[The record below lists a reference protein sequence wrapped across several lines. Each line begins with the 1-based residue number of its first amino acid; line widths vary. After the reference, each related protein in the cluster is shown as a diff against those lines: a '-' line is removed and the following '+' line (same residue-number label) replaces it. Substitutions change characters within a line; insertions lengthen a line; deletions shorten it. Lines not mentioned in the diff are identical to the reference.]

1 MQQLSFLL
9 VLLTLN
15 FNSLAGKPVELVK
28 PVKGDFEFKPTSNQR
43 VFPRLDRR
51 LNQIGVRLRTPLV
64 LANFQEFAMSSTAI
78 EETQPDSPSLDHRL
92 VKDPNRA
99 FMQSLILPG
108 MGQIYTESKRGYA
121 WLGTEVALLVSYVV
135 VRRQAKSLE
144 SDYVHRVKD
153 GVAFEGPTKFDQWNM
168 EDFEH
173 ATMYDNWH
181 NVYNES
187 NGEPSHP
194 RIGKWYWKDRK
205 QFKDITR
212 KKEEEDSPQ
221 REIALKSRQ
230 DSNSTYERA
239 RSVLGLVILTHLASA
254 VDARISAKLFNQRH
268 QLSESLDLEF
278 ALRPQLTTVGKR
290 GRLHRFPPYKVENRI
305 VFRF

>member
-15 FNSLAGKPVELVK
+15 FNSLADKPVELVQ
-28 PVKGDFEFKPTSNQR
+28 PVTGDFEFKSTSNQR
-43 VFPRLDRR
+43 AFPRFDRR
-51 LNQIGVRLRTPLV
+51 LNPIGVRLRTPLI
-64 LANFQEFAMSSTAI
+64 LTNFQEFAMSSATI
-78 EETQPDSPSLDHRL
+78 EETQPDSPSLDHRT

-108 MGQIYTESKRGYA
+108 MGQIYTESKRGYV
-121 WLGTEVALLVSYVV
+121 WLGAEVALLVGYVV
-135 VRRQAKSLE
+135 VHRQAKSLE
-144 SDYVHRVKD
+144 SDYVHQVKD

-205 QFKDITR
+205 QFKNITR
-212 KKEEEDSPQ
+212 KKEEEDSLQ
-221 REIALKSRQ
+221 REIALKFRQ

-239 RSVLGLVILTHLASA
+239 RNVLGLVILTHLASA

-278 ALRPQLTTVGKR
+278 AITPQLTAVGR
-290 GRLHRFPPYKVENRI
+290 SGRLHPLSPYKVENRI